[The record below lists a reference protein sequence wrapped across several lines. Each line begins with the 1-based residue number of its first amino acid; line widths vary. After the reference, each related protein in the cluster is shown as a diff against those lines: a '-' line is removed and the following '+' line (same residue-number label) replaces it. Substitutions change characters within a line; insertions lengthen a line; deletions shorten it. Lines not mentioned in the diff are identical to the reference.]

1 MKLDKHPI
9 KLNINES
16 IEISVKDFFELVDK
30 NGGSY
35 QIESDIGY
43 SQIGSLIIKSNK
55 DSYKIVLSNGYELSA
70 SYDHYIVVKFEDEY
84 TKQMDNDIWKP
95 LGLVE
100 IGDYVK
106 TSDGYYPVTV
116 KTYLGIHDT
125 YDFEILDNSHR
136 YLSNGI
142 VSHNTGKTNVINLL
156 AQKIKEKKVSRKLH
170 DKRVVSLDLGLLVA
184 GTKYRGQF
192 EERLK
197 TIMNELAENKDI
209 ILFIDELHTI
219 IGAGGASGSLD
230 ASNMIKPALANGE
243 MQCIGATTLNEYR
256 ENIEKDSAF
265 SRRFQ
270 TVMVEPT
277 TVTET
282 IDILHQIKNIYEEYH
297 KVKYS
302 DEAIEGCVLLSDR
315 YINDRYFPDKAVD
328 ILDEVGS
335 RVYINNQSTPE
346 NILKIESEIDEIKRE
361 KIKVVKTQEYE
372 KAVGLRDREK
382 KLLHELD
389 ITKAKWDRDSK
400 NDRFDVNLDDVADVI
415 TSITGIPVKKLTEND
430 NKNLLNMGD
439 YLNKRIIGQARAVDS
454 IVKAIKRSRVGLQDE
469 LKPNGVFLFL
479 GSSGVGKTHL
489 TKELAEYLFGS
500 KDSFIR
506 IDMSEYMESFNVSR
520 LIGSPPGYVGHE
532 QGGQLTEKVRRKPY
546 SVILL
551 DEIEKAHPDIFN
563 ILLQVFDDGI
573 LTDGLGRTINFRNTI
588 IIMTSNI
595 GVRKIQN
602 FGTGI
607 GFSTNVSIEQENDQ
621 IKDIINLEVEKTLPP
636 EFINRIDEIVIFDNL
651 SKEHIKEIIKINLK
665 DLHQKINKMG
675 YTLKINESVYK
686 FIQDKGYT
694 KNYGGRPLKRAIQKY
709 IEDPLSD
716 EILKENLK
724 QGSVIEIKHLKNSEN
739 LTIKIK

>member
-439 YLNKRIIGQARAVDS
+439 YLNKRIIGQARAVNS

-489 TKELAEYLFGS
+489 TKELAKYLFGS

-607 GFSTNVSIEQENDQ
+607 GFSTNISIEQENDQ